1 MQRAIQLQLDLR
13 SGGTFLGPSPKRK
26 SNIYDSGLPSPLK
39 KNHSMRRISSDRM
52 DKFEVMMKTLDRT
65 MSELTLLSS
74 SSSSSELQQ
83 IERKKLQTE
92 EKENLRYSEQDCS
105 NEYNDVDNDNE
116 QLDEESFN
124 EDEDVTIIEGDEII
138 FFDDPDRDQ
147 DLQHMQELEKTLY
160 NFN

>member
-1 MQRAIQLQLDLR
+1 
-13 SGGTFLGPSPKRK
+13 
-26 SNIYDSGLPSPLK
+26 
-39 KNHSMRRISSDRM
+39 M